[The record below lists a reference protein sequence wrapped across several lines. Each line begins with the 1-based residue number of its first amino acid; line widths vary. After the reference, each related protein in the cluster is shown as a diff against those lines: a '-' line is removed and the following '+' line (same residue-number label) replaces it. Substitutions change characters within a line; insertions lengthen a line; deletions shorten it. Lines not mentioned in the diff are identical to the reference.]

1 MPPADALN
9 CEQNIALVRSL
20 YAAFAAR
27 DVPRLLAMLSPNVEW
42 AEPANPFNPAA
53 GTRRGHAGF
62 LDWLRLGHEA
72 EEVLVLEPR
81 DFLANAQAVAVVG
94 YARCRVR
101 VTGREYG
108 TEFVHLVTLEN
119 GKVKRFQEFFD
130 TYAAAEAFRVGPDAQ
145 RSY

>member
-1 MPPADALN
+1 MPPTEAPN
-9 CEQNIALVRSL
+9 PEQNIAVVRSL
-20 YAAFAAR
+20 YAAFATR
-27 DVPRLLAMLSPNVEW
+27 DVPRLLAMLSTNVEW

-62 LDWLRLGHEA
+62 LEWLRIGHEA

-81 DFLANAQAVAVVG
+81 DFLANTQAVAVVG

-101 VTGREYG
+101 ATAREYT

-119 GKVKRFQEFFD
+119 GKVRRFQEFFD
-130 TYAAAEAFRVGPDAQ
+130 TYAAAEAFRGGPDGDGH
-145 RSY
+145 